1 MAYIEKR
8 KSPNGKLT
16 YRVRIRQAGSPDI
29 SSTFPTRTEAVKWSQ
44 RMESEIR
51 RGRYFGHEETQEKTF
66 AEFIDRYIEK
76 ELPKNQKA
84 YSKQK
89 MLLTWWKSHLGKY
102 FLCHVTPS
110 LIAEHRDLL
119 LSEKTYCGKL
129 RSTSTTNR
137 YLASLSRAFTICIR
151 EWHWTK
157 ENPVLKITRPREG
170 KSRERYLEKEEV
182 KILLTACKKSKS
194 LHLYP
199 VTLFAL
205 TTGARKGEILGLK
218 WEDVNFKRNNATFR
232 DTKNGEIRSIH
243 LSEHI
248 LNCLHLERSKRTV
261 VSQYV
266 FPNLDG
272 TKPADIR
279 TAWDLTIKETGLK
292 DVCFHSLRH
301 TAASHLAMGGV
312 STLEI
317 AAILGH
323 KSLSMVKRYSH
334 LSTSSTARS
343 LMQMNNE
350 ILEDYLDI
358 NEKGTF

>member
-8 KSPNGKLT
+8 KSPNGKFT
-16 YRVRIRQAGSPDI
+16 YRARVRQAGSPDI
-29 SSTFPTRTEAVKWSQ
+29 SSTFPTRTQALKWSQ

-51 RGRYFGHEETQEKTF
+51 GGRYFGREETQEKTF

-76 ELPKNQKA
+76 ELPKNQNS
-84 YSKQK
+84 YLKQK

-102 FLCHVTPS
+102 YLCHVTPS
-110 LIAEHRDLL
+110 LIAELRDLL
-119 LSEKTYCGKL
+119 LSETTYRGTL
-129 RSTSTTNR
+129 RTNSTANR
-137 YLASLSRAFTICIR
+137 YLAALSRAFTICIR

-157 ENPVLKITRPREG
+157 ENPVLKITRPKEG

-182 KILLTACKKSKS
+182 STLLSACRKSKS
-194 LHLYP
+194 PHLYP

-218 WEDVNFKRNNATFR
+218 WEDVNFKRNIATFR
-232 DTKNGEIRSIH
+232 DTKNGEMRSVH
-243 LSEHI
+243 LSEQI
-248 LNCLHLERSKRTV
+248 LTCLQEERNKRTTI
-261 VSQYV
+261 SPFV

-279 TAWDLTIKETGLK
+279 TAWDLSMKETGLK
-292 DVCFHSLRH
+292 NVCFHSLRH

-350 ILEDYLDI
+350 ILGDYL
-358 NEKGTF
+358 KFSG